1 MGLALSV
8 IECQHCYDKPKVR
21 KNQERFAK
29 FTVYSKNII
38 RQTNVQFFSSGASSI
53 TVAERYIAAG
63 WGQEVNYPQG
73 QERPL
78 RGVPPY
84 TLCLLYYCT
93 I

>member
-38 RQTNVQFFSSGASSI
+38 RQTNVQFFSADEARARGEFRRLRTAGTVSKRIDTPYGGFYPLGTPSS
-53 TVAERYIAAG
+53 A
-63 WGQEVNYPQG
+63 
-73 QERPL
+73 L
-78 RGVPPY
+78 
-84 TLCLLYYCT
+84 
-93 I
+93 